1 MGANHNNRIVRS
13 QSDRGKEYSPSQ
25 RFGGSYACRLIA
37 LRPWSLIERVEST
50 CQFAQPLRIAYESRA
65 IADSSLAPLGDDA
78 AIRLRAA
85 TATLARALCETGDV
99 LARNVAA
106 TLAIEH
112 YKRHGKSRADD
123 RTQLWQ
129 GYWSRQRQGLSDPGA
144 RKNGRLRRQARD
156 EWLPGLSCRLA
167 RKSLESRNF
176 RRSSC

>member
-13 QSDRGKEYSPSQ
+13 QNDRGKEYSPSQ

-106 TLAIEH
+106 TLAIETINAMA
-112 YKRHGKSRADD
+112 KAAPTTDPAMARILEAAKARA
-123 RTQLWQ
+123 
-129 GYWSRQRQGLSDPGA
+129 
-144 RKNGRLRRQARD
+144 K
-156 EWLPGLSCRLA
+156 
-167 RKSLESRNF
+167 
-176 RRSSC
+176 